1 MNNSQVESLLLIDN
15 KARDLEVEEIKKS
28 LEFAHDFI
36 RIQKSEIDNLRML
49 HRSST
54 HKFNALSEKFSKL
67 CALAAADHDRLVYLD
82 DYGRRSSLRFKG
94 VAEEPR
100 ETWEQCQ
107 AAILRILREKLGKT
121 PEIERAH
128 RLGKKRYGVNRDIIV
143 KFLRYPDKEFIFNN
157 RGRLSSSGIT
167 VKEDFCTETADVRA
181 SFSPEIKLGSEG

>member
-1 MNNSQVESLLLIDN
+1 MNNSEVESLLLIDN
-15 KARDLEVEEIKKS
+15 RARDIEIEELKRS
-28 LEFAHDFI
+28 LEFAHELI
-36 RIQKSEIDNLRML
+36 RAQKSEIDNVKME
-49 HRSST
+49 HR
-54 HKFNALSEKFSKL
+54 NATRKINTLMEDFSKL
-67 CALAAADHDRLVYLD
+67 VSLAAKDHDRLVYLD

-107 AAILRILREKLGKT
+107 AAILRILREKLGKS